1 MKENVLEILVG
12 SVVLILSLVFV
23 FFTLS
28 NTGFQQKGKFIN
40 AEFGNVAG
48 LKVGDDVLIA
58 GIKVGEVSSNTLDSK
73 SYLAVVKLNLQNNI
87 FIPEDSVAKI
97 SSASLLGGQYVEIIP
112 GASDEMLKDDE
123 TIYDT
128 RDPVSLT
135 DLLGQ
140 AVFSATDWFKKVNLK
155 FIKFFLSLILIFSL
169 NTSNASWINFDGAK
183 FNALDKITA
192 RIKKIEIYL
201 NEEQVLGSLTIILKS
216 CQNRPPDFLPES
228 AAYVEIYDNL
238 NQTFNDNNLIFSG
251 WMFSSSPAISALEH
265 PVYDIS
271 LISCK

>member
-12 SVVLILSLVFV
+12 SVVLILSFVFV
-23 FFTLS
+23 IFTLS

-112 GASDEMLKDDE
+112 GASDEMLQDDE

-140 AVFSATDWFKKVNLK
+140 AVFSATD
-155 FIKFFLSLILIFSL
+155 
-169 NTSNASWINFDGAK
+169 
-183 FNALDKITA
+183 
-192 RIKKIEIYL
+192 
-201 NEEQVLGSLTIILKS
+201 
-216 CQNRPPDFLPES
+216 
-228 AAYVEIYDNL
+228 
-238 NQTFNDNNLIFSG
+238 
-251 WMFSSSPAISALEH
+251 
-265 PVYDIS
+265 
-271 LISCK
+271 

>member
-12 SVVLILSLVFV
+12 SVVLILSFVFV
-23 FFTLS
+23 IFTLS

-112 GASDEMLKDDE
+112 GVSDEMLKDDE

-140 AVFSATDWFKKVNLK
+140 AVFSATD
-155 FIKFFLSLILIFSL
+155 
-169 NTSNASWINFDGAK
+169 
-183 FNALDKITA
+183 
-192 RIKKIEIYL
+192 
-201 NEEQVLGSLTIILKS
+201 
-216 CQNRPPDFLPES
+216 
-228 AAYVEIYDNL
+228 
-238 NQTFNDNNLIFSG
+238 
-251 WMFSSSPAISALEH
+251 
-265 PVYDIS
+265 
-271 LISCK
+271 

>member
-12 SVVLILSLVFV
+12 SVVLIFAFVFV
-23 FFTLS
+23 IFSLS
-28 NTGFQQKGKFIN
+28 NTGFEQKGKFIN

-128 RDPVSLT
+128 RVPVSLT

-140 AVFSATDWFKKVNLK
+140 AVFSVTD
-155 FIKFFLSLILIFSL
+155 
-169 NTSNASWINFDGAK
+169 
-183 FNALDKITA
+183 
-192 RIKKIEIYL
+192 
-201 NEEQVLGSLTIILKS
+201 
-216 CQNRPPDFLPES
+216 
-228 AAYVEIYDNL
+228 
-238 NQTFNDNNLIFSG
+238 
-251 WMFSSSPAISALEH
+251 
-265 PVYDIS
+265 
-271 LISCK
+271 

>member
-12 SVVLILSLVFV
+12 SVVLILSFVFV
-23 FFTLS
+23 IFTLS

-58 GIKVGEVSSNTLDSK
+58 GIKIGEVSSNTLDSK

-140 AVFSATDWFKKVNLK
+140 AVFSATD
-155 FIKFFLSLILIFSL
+155 
-169 NTSNASWINFDGAK
+169 
-183 FNALDKITA
+183 
-192 RIKKIEIYL
+192 
-201 NEEQVLGSLTIILKS
+201 
-216 CQNRPPDFLPES
+216 
-228 AAYVEIYDNL
+228 
-238 NQTFNDNNLIFSG
+238 
-251 WMFSSSPAISALEH
+251 
-265 PVYDIS
+265 
-271 LISCK
+271 

>member
-12 SVVLILSLVFV
+12 SIVLILAFVFV
-23 FFTLS
+23 IFSLS

-58 GIKVGEVSSNTLDSK
+58 GIKVGEVSSNTLDNK
-73 SYLAVVKLNLQNNI
+73 TYLAVVKLNLQNNI

-140 AVFSATDWFKKVNLK
+140 AVFSAID
-155 FIKFFLSLILIFSL
+155 
-169 NTSNASWINFDGAK
+169 
-183 FNALDKITA
+183 
-192 RIKKIEIYL
+192 
-201 NEEQVLGSLTIILKS
+201 
-216 CQNRPPDFLPES
+216 
-228 AAYVEIYDNL
+228 
-238 NQTFNDNNLIFSG
+238 
-251 WMFSSSPAISALEH
+251 
-265 PVYDIS
+265 
-271 LISCK
+271 

>member
-12 SVVLILSLVFV
+12 SVVLILSFVFV
-23 FFTLS
+23 IFTLS

-112 GASDEMLKDDE
+112 GASDKMLKDSE

-140 AVFSATDWFKKVNLK
+140 AVFSATD
-155 FIKFFLSLILIFSL
+155 
-169 NTSNASWINFDGAK
+169 
-183 FNALDKITA
+183 
-192 RIKKIEIYL
+192 
-201 NEEQVLGSLTIILKS
+201 
-216 CQNRPPDFLPES
+216 
-228 AAYVEIYDNL
+228 
-238 NQTFNDNNLIFSG
+238 
-251 WMFSSSPAISALEH
+251 
-265 PVYDIS
+265 
-271 LISCK
+271 

>member
-12 SVVLILSLVFV
+12 SVVLILAFV
-23 FFTLS
+23 FLIFSLS

-135 DLLGQ
+135 DLLGR
-140 AVFSATDWFKKVNLK
+140 AVFSASD
-155 FIKFFLSLILIFSL
+155 
-169 NTSNASWINFDGAK
+169 
-183 FNALDKITA
+183 
-192 RIKKIEIYL
+192 
-201 NEEQVLGSLTIILKS
+201 
-216 CQNRPPDFLPES
+216 
-228 AAYVEIYDNL
+228 
-238 NQTFNDNNLIFSG
+238 
-251 WMFSSSPAISALEH
+251 
-265 PVYDIS
+265 
-271 LISCK
+271 

>member
-12 SVVLILSLVFV
+12 SVVLILSFVFV
-23 FFTLS
+23 IFTLS

-87 FIPEDSVAKI
+87 FIAEDSVAKI

-140 AVFSATDWFKKVNLK
+140 AVFSATD
-155 FIKFFLSLILIFSL
+155 
-169 NTSNASWINFDGAK
+169 
-183 FNALDKITA
+183 
-192 RIKKIEIYL
+192 
-201 NEEQVLGSLTIILKS
+201 
-216 CQNRPPDFLPES
+216 
-228 AAYVEIYDNL
+228 
-238 NQTFNDNNLIFSG
+238 
-251 WMFSSSPAISALEH
+251 
-265 PVYDIS
+265 
-271 LISCK
+271 

>member
-12 SVVLILSLVFV
+12 SVVLILSFVFV
-23 FFTLS
+23 IFTLS
-28 NTGFQQKGKFIN
+28 NTGFQQKGKSIN

-140 AVFSATDWFKKVNLK
+140 AVFSATD
-155 FIKFFLSLILIFSL
+155 
-169 NTSNASWINFDGAK
+169 
-183 FNALDKITA
+183 
-192 RIKKIEIYL
+192 
-201 NEEQVLGSLTIILKS
+201 
-216 CQNRPPDFLPES
+216 
-228 AAYVEIYDNL
+228 
-238 NQTFNDNNLIFSG
+238 
-251 WMFSSSPAISALEH
+251 
-265 PVYDIS
+265 
-271 LISCK
+271 

>member
-12 SVVLILSLVFV
+12 SIVLILAFVFV
-23 FFTLS
+23 IFSLS

-58 GIKVGEVSSNTLDSK
+58 GIKIGEVSSNTLDSK

-140 AVFSATDWFKKVNLK
+140 AVFSATD
-155 FIKFFLSLILIFSL
+155 
-169 NTSNASWINFDGAK
+169 
-183 FNALDKITA
+183 
-192 RIKKIEIYL
+192 
-201 NEEQVLGSLTIILKS
+201 
-216 CQNRPPDFLPES
+216 
-228 AAYVEIYDNL
+228 
-238 NQTFNDNNLIFSG
+238 
-251 WMFSSSPAISALEH
+251 
-265 PVYDIS
+265 
-271 LISCK
+271 

>member
-12 SVVLILSLVFV
+12 SVVLVLAFVFV
-23 FFTLS
+23 IFSLS

-140 AVFSATDWFKKVNLK
+140 AVFSATD
-155 FIKFFLSLILIFSL
+155 
-169 NTSNASWINFDGAK
+169 
-183 FNALDKITA
+183 
-192 RIKKIEIYL
+192 
-201 NEEQVLGSLTIILKS
+201 
-216 CQNRPPDFLPES
+216 
-228 AAYVEIYDNL
+228 
-238 NQTFNDNNLIFSG
+238 
-251 WMFSSSPAISALEH
+251 
-265 PVYDIS
+265 
-271 LISCK
+271 

>member
-12 SVVLILSLVFV
+12 SVVLIFAFVFV
-23 FFTLS
+23 VFSLS

-140 AVFSATDWFKKVNLK
+140 AVFSATD
-155 FIKFFLSLILIFSL
+155 
-169 NTSNASWINFDGAK
+169 
-183 FNALDKITA
+183 
-192 RIKKIEIYL
+192 
-201 NEEQVLGSLTIILKS
+201 
-216 CQNRPPDFLPES
+216 
-228 AAYVEIYDNL
+228 
-238 NQTFNDNNLIFSG
+238 
-251 WMFSSSPAISALEH
+251 
-265 PVYDIS
+265 
-271 LISCK
+271 

>member
-12 SVVLILSLVFV
+12 SVVLILSFVFV
-23 FFTLS
+23 IFTLS

-58 GIKVGEVSSNTLDSK
+58 GIKIGEVSSNTLDSK

-112 GASDEMLKDDE
+112 GASNEMLKDDE

-140 AVFSATDWFKKVNLK
+140 AVFSATD
-155 FIKFFLSLILIFSL
+155 
-169 NTSNASWINFDGAK
+169 
-183 FNALDKITA
+183 
-192 RIKKIEIYL
+192 
-201 NEEQVLGSLTIILKS
+201 
-216 CQNRPPDFLPES
+216 
-228 AAYVEIYDNL
+228 
-238 NQTFNDNNLIFSG
+238 
-251 WMFSSSPAISALEH
+251 
-265 PVYDIS
+265 
-271 LISCK
+271 

>member
-12 SVVLILSLVFV
+12 SVVLILSFVFV
-23 FFTLS
+23 IFTLS
-28 NTGFQQKGKFIN
+28 NTGFQENGKFIN

-140 AVFSATDWFKKVNLK
+140 AVFSATD
-155 FIKFFLSLILIFSL
+155 
-169 NTSNASWINFDGAK
+169 
-183 FNALDKITA
+183 
-192 RIKKIEIYL
+192 
-201 NEEQVLGSLTIILKS
+201 
-216 CQNRPPDFLPES
+216 
-228 AAYVEIYDNL
+228 
-238 NQTFNDNNLIFSG
+238 
-251 WMFSSSPAISALEH
+251 
-265 PVYDIS
+265 
-271 LISCK
+271 

>member
-12 SVVLILSLVFV
+12 SVVLIFAFVFV
-23 FFTLS
+23 IFSLS
-28 NTGFQQKGKFIN
+28 NTGFEQKGKFIN

-140 AVFSATDWFKKVNLK
+140 AVFSATD
-155 FIKFFLSLILIFSL
+155 
-169 NTSNASWINFDGAK
+169 
-183 FNALDKITA
+183 
-192 RIKKIEIYL
+192 
-201 NEEQVLGSLTIILKS
+201 
-216 CQNRPPDFLPES
+216 
-228 AAYVEIYDNL
+228 
-238 NQTFNDNNLIFSG
+238 
-251 WMFSSSPAISALEH
+251 
-265 PVYDIS
+265 
-271 LISCK
+271 

>member
-12 SVVLILSLVFV
+12 SVVLILSFVFV
-23 FFTLS
+23 IFTLS

-58 GIKVGEVSSNTLDSK
+58 GIKVGEVSSNILDSK

-112 GASDEMLKDDE
+112 GASDEMLNDNE

-140 AVFSATDWFKKVNLK
+140 AVFSATD
-155 FIKFFLSLILIFSL
+155 
-169 NTSNASWINFDGAK
+169 
-183 FNALDKITA
+183 
-192 RIKKIEIYL
+192 
-201 NEEQVLGSLTIILKS
+201 
-216 CQNRPPDFLPES
+216 
-228 AAYVEIYDNL
+228 
-238 NQTFNDNNLIFSG
+238 
-251 WMFSSSPAISALEH
+251 
-265 PVYDIS
+265 
-271 LISCK
+271 

>member
-12 SVVLILSLVFV
+12 SVVLILSFVFV
-23 FFTLS
+23 IFTLS

-97 SSASLLGGQYVEIIP
+97 SSASLLGGQHVEIIP

-140 AVFSATDWFKKVNLK
+140 AVFSATD
-155 FIKFFLSLILIFSL
+155 
-169 NTSNASWINFDGAK
+169 
-183 FNALDKITA
+183 
-192 RIKKIEIYL
+192 
-201 NEEQVLGSLTIILKS
+201 
-216 CQNRPPDFLPES
+216 
-228 AAYVEIYDNL
+228 
-238 NQTFNDNNLIFSG
+238 
-251 WMFSSSPAISALEH
+251 
-265 PVYDIS
+265 
-271 LISCK
+271 

>member
-12 SVVLILSLVFV
+12 SFVLILAFVFV
-23 FFTLS
+23 IFSLS

-140 AVFSATDWFKKVNLK
+140 AVFSVTD
-155 FIKFFLSLILIFSL
+155 
-169 NTSNASWINFDGAK
+169 
-183 FNALDKITA
+183 
-192 RIKKIEIYL
+192 
-201 NEEQVLGSLTIILKS
+201 
-216 CQNRPPDFLPES
+216 
-228 AAYVEIYDNL
+228 
-238 NQTFNDNNLIFSG
+238 
-251 WMFSSSPAISALEH
+251 
-265 PVYDIS
+265 
-271 LISCK
+271 

>member
-12 SVVLILSLVFV
+12 SIVLVFAFV
-23 FFTLS
+23 FVIFSLS

-48 LKVGDDVLIA
+48 LKVGDEVLIA

-73 SYLAVVKLNLQNNI
+73 TYLAVVKLNLQSNI
-87 FIPEDSVAKI
+87 FIPEDSIAKI

-112 GASDEMLKDDE
+112 GASDQMLKDDE

-140 AVFSATDWFKKVNLK
+140 AVFSATN
-155 FIKFFLSLILIFSL
+155 
-169 NTSNASWINFDGAK
+169 
-183 FNALDKITA
+183 
-192 RIKKIEIYL
+192 
-201 NEEQVLGSLTIILKS
+201 
-216 CQNRPPDFLPES
+216 
-228 AAYVEIYDNL
+228 
-238 NQTFNDNNLIFSG
+238 
-251 WMFSSSPAISALEH
+251 
-265 PVYDIS
+265 
-271 LISCK
+271 

>member
-12 SVVLILSLVFV
+12 SVVLILAFVFV
-23 FFTLS
+23 IFSLS

-112 GASDEMLKDDE
+112 GASNEMLKDDE

-140 AVFSATDWFKKVNLK
+140 AVFSATD
-155 FIKFFLSLILIFSL
+155 
-169 NTSNASWINFDGAK
+169 
-183 FNALDKITA
+183 
-192 RIKKIEIYL
+192 
-201 NEEQVLGSLTIILKS
+201 
-216 CQNRPPDFLPES
+216 
-228 AAYVEIYDNL
+228 
-238 NQTFNDNNLIFSG
+238 
-251 WMFSSSPAISALEH
+251 
-265 PVYDIS
+265 
-271 LISCK
+271 

>member
-12 SVVLILSLVFV
+12 SVVLILAFVFV
-23 FFTLS
+23 IFSLS
-28 NTGFQQKGKFIN
+28 NTGFQQRGKFIN

-140 AVFSATDWFKKVNLK
+140 AVFSATD
-155 FIKFFLSLILIFSL
+155 
-169 NTSNASWINFDGAK
+169 
-183 FNALDKITA
+183 
-192 RIKKIEIYL
+192 
-201 NEEQVLGSLTIILKS
+201 
-216 CQNRPPDFLPES
+216 
-228 AAYVEIYDNL
+228 
-238 NQTFNDNNLIFSG
+238 
-251 WMFSSSPAISALEH
+251 
-265 PVYDIS
+265 
-271 LISCK
+271 

>member
-12 SVVLILSLVFV
+12 SIVLIFAFIFV
-23 FFTLS
+23 IFSLS

-73 SYLAVVKLNLQNNI
+73 NYLAVVKLNLKNNI
-87 FIPEDSVAKI
+87 FIPDDSVAKI
-97 SSASLLGGQYVEIIP
+97 SLASLLGGQYVEIIP

-128 RDPVSLT
+128 RDPVSLV

-140 AVFSATDWFKKVNLK
+140 AVFSATD
-155 FIKFFLSLILIFSL
+155 
-169 NTSNASWINFDGAK
+169 
-183 FNALDKITA
+183 
-192 RIKKIEIYL
+192 
-201 NEEQVLGSLTIILKS
+201 
-216 CQNRPPDFLPES
+216 
-228 AAYVEIYDNL
+228 
-238 NQTFNDNNLIFSG
+238 
-251 WMFSSSPAISALEH
+251 
-265 PVYDIS
+265 
-271 LISCK
+271 

>member
-12 SVVLILSLVFV
+12 SVVLILSFVFV
-23 FFTLS
+23 IFTLS

-40 AEFGNVAG
+40 AEFGNIAG

-112 GASDEMLKDDE
+112 GASDEMLQDDE

-140 AVFSATDWFKKVNLK
+140 AVFSATD
-155 FIKFFLSLILIFSL
+155 
-169 NTSNASWINFDGAK
+169 
-183 FNALDKITA
+183 
-192 RIKKIEIYL
+192 
-201 NEEQVLGSLTIILKS
+201 
-216 CQNRPPDFLPES
+216 
-228 AAYVEIYDNL
+228 
-238 NQTFNDNNLIFSG
+238 
-251 WMFSSSPAISALEH
+251 
-265 PVYDIS
+265 
-271 LISCK
+271 

>member
-12 SVVLILSLVFV
+12 SVVLILSFVFV
-23 FFTLS
+23 IFTLS

-140 AVFSATDWFKKVNLK
+140 AVFSVTD
-155 FIKFFLSLILIFSL
+155 
-169 NTSNASWINFDGAK
+169 
-183 FNALDKITA
+183 
-192 RIKKIEIYL
+192 
-201 NEEQVLGSLTIILKS
+201 
-216 CQNRPPDFLPES
+216 
-228 AAYVEIYDNL
+228 
-238 NQTFNDNNLIFSG
+238 
-251 WMFSSSPAISALEH
+251 
-265 PVYDIS
+265 
-271 LISCK
+271 

>member
-12 SVVLILSLVFV
+12 SIVLVFAFV
-23 FFTLS
+23 FVIFSLS

-48 LKVGDDVLIA
+48 LKVGDEVLIA

-73 SYLAVVKLNLQNNI
+73 TYLAVVKLNLQSNI

-112 GASDEMLKDDE
+112 GASDQMLKDDE

-128 RDPVSLT
+128 RDPISLT

-140 AVFSATDWFKKVNLK
+140 AVFSATD
-155 FIKFFLSLILIFSL
+155 
-169 NTSNASWINFDGAK
+169 
-183 FNALDKITA
+183 
-192 RIKKIEIYL
+192 
-201 NEEQVLGSLTIILKS
+201 
-216 CQNRPPDFLPES
+216 
-228 AAYVEIYDNL
+228 
-238 NQTFNDNNLIFSG
+238 
-251 WMFSSSPAISALEH
+251 
-265 PVYDIS
+265 
-271 LISCK
+271 

>member
-12 SVVLILSLVFV
+12 CVVLILSFVFV
-23 FFTLS
+23 IFTLS

-73 SYLAVVKLNLQNNI
+73 SYLAVVKLNLQKNI

-140 AVFSATDWFKKVNLK
+140 AVFSATD
-155 FIKFFLSLILIFSL
+155 
-169 NTSNASWINFDGAK
+169 
-183 FNALDKITA
+183 
-192 RIKKIEIYL
+192 
-201 NEEQVLGSLTIILKS
+201 
-216 CQNRPPDFLPES
+216 
-228 AAYVEIYDNL
+228 
-238 NQTFNDNNLIFSG
+238 
-251 WMFSSSPAISALEH
+251 
-265 PVYDIS
+265 
-271 LISCK
+271 

>member
-12 SVVLILSLVFV
+12 SVVLILSFVFV
-23 FFTLS
+23 IFTLS

-128 RDPVSLT
+128 RDLISLT

-140 AVFSATDWFKKVNLK
+140 AVFSATD
-155 FIKFFLSLILIFSL
+155 
-169 NTSNASWINFDGAK
+169 
-183 FNALDKITA
+183 
-192 RIKKIEIYL
+192 
-201 NEEQVLGSLTIILKS
+201 
-216 CQNRPPDFLPES
+216 
-228 AAYVEIYDNL
+228 
-238 NQTFNDNNLIFSG
+238 
-251 WMFSSSPAISALEH
+251 
-265 PVYDIS
+265 
-271 LISCK
+271 